1 VERRGEKDN
10 QTTDPTL
17 SLLKAIMVRAVDDFV
32 VDSFRSVTRS
42 FLFFFFFFCYIN
54 DLELL
59 LNDLENRL
67 YMAKD
72 EAEEWLFNSERC
84 GDRSSMRH
92 CEFVLE
98 SRPTHSKAP
107 SIFLQN
113 FITTFSSSNYR
124 KLNEERKISPVQISA
139 EKQFTSLQNS
149 TTFCFIFSPSARKK
163 VLKVS
168 CIAFFL

>member
-1 VERRGEKDN
+1 MVVQLGTVWGSVVIE
-10 QTTDPTL
+10 TL
-17 SLLKAIMVRAVDDFV
+17 RICAL
-32 VDSFRSVTRS
+32 TRP
-42 FLFFFFFFCYIN
+42 
-54 DLELL
+54 
-59 LNDLENRL
+59 
-67 YMAKD
+67 A
-72 EAEEWLFNSERC
+72 
-84 GDRSSMRH
+84 
-92 CEFVLE
+92 
-98 SRPTHSKAP
+98 HSKAP

-168 CIAFFL
+168 CIAFFFKVFLTSTE